1 MRLCLGLRLRL
12 GLGLGL
18 SLSPRLGTLLGQMSS
33 LLLPDLGYT
42 AMDDDQTASL
52 SHVGILNSLSS
63 RAALLLGLVE
73 RAFKAHGEA
82 RATWLRQAALEGI

>member
-1 MRLCLGLRLRL
+1 
-12 GLGLGL
+12 
-18 SLSPRLGTLLGQMSS
+18 
-33 LLLPDLGYT
+33 
-42 AMDDDQTASL
+42 MDDDQTASL

-82 RATWLRQAALEGI
+82 RATWLRQAALEGFSIVLFFSCLPIQIALYL